1 MPEGTSWDRY
11 LDRFH
16 EEKPG
21 ITADILGHASDRGVG
36 PYGWVVE
43 AVHDGPVVDLACGD
57 GPLAPEL
64 AARDWVGVDLSPAEL
79 AAARRHGASRVAL
92 ANVASLPLADGSAG
106 SVVCSMAL
114 MLVQPLDRV
123 LSEVARVLR
132 PGGVLVALMPARHP
146 LTPSDALRYA
156 RLLVALRKRRLVY
169 PNDRALDDVGGLLG
183 RHGLRLV
190 DDQLR
195 RFGCL
200 ITSPAVGV
208 MCVRSL
214 YLPDVRPARLAAG
227 ERVGRH
233 WVGKELGLP
242 LRRLVAVRG
251 GP

>member
-1 MPEGTSWDRY
+1 M
-11 LDRFH
+11 
-16 EEKPG
+16 
-21 ITADILGHASDRGVG
+21 G

-43 AVHDGPVVDLACGD
+43 AVGDGPVVDLACGD
-57 GPLAPEL
+57 GPLALEL
-64 AARDWVGVDLSPAEL
+64 AARDWVGVDLSHAEL
-79 AAARRHGASRVAL
+79 AAARRQGASRVAL
-92 ANVASLPLADGSAG
+92 ADVAALPVAEGSAG

-132 PGGVLVALMPARHP
+132 PGGIFVALLPSRQP
-146 LTPSDALRYA
+146 LRPSDAMRYT
-156 RLLVALRKRRLVY
+156 RLLIALRRRRLVY
-169 PNDRALDDVGGLLG
+169 PNDRALDDVGGLMG
-183 RHGLRLV
+183 RYGLRLV
-190 DDQLR
+190 DDQRR

-200 ITSPAVGV
+200 ITSPEVGV

-214 YLPDVRPARLAAG
+214 YLPDVEAARLAAG

-251 GP
+251 GS